1 MIQVADGF
9 DLKSKKPLDGRIQYA
24 SVADMKAVPEANLYD
39 GCTAYVTA
47 TKKKYTFDST
57 NTVDSTTGKWREDT
71 GGGSETTELSD
82 LNDVEIE
89 SPADGEGLF
98 YDAETGKWINKASGT
113 EADLSDLGDVEIT
126 DPQDGDILTYDAANN
141 VWKNMPNSGGSD
153 PAVVNGYAYIQPL
166 DGTIMSYINCINS
179 LSSQD
184 KQITVSDPTIF
195 NGKTC
200 NALYMFLGPLR
211 AYLLFSEYGF
221 TIDPY
226 SLKKSGVYTFVSSRH
241 ATDETNH
248 PGYRVNSFTYANGI
262 SALESVTIKGTS
274 EEDCQGI
281 ADNDIVGKLYYI
293 GNVTFKNS
301 IYDSNIVY
309 IQNPLQFY
317 SDSAHT
323 TVITPESGKMYVD
336 TPTGDMYE
344 WDGSKFNK
352 IGGSVSYNDVSDK
365 PKINNVELS
374 GNKTAEQLGLVTKAV
389 NDLVNYYLKTETYTK
404 AEVDAIASAIKNTRF
419 EVVSSLPTTNIK
431 TNVIYLVP
439 SSSVTTDN
447 VKDEYINLDGTT
459 SGWELIGSTS
469 VDLSG
474 YVTDSELNTALAD
487 YTTTAAL
494 TLLLA
499 AKQDA
504 NDKMTAADMDD
515 VISKVP
521 AVRFFS
527 QRFYITNPR
536 WLRFDASNKKG
547 LVILGGTSIRLS
559 NGQYADFLSNTHID
573 LSTDV
578 TQAGKDYFVYINDN
592 KEVHAYVSKQS
603 SGTYIGRFHTLCV
616 NAGTLTMKVPA
627 SPSSGLVAGGKYLVK
642 PYREED
648 DPDFYAFY
656 NKTISSVTVGAKYDV
671 IVCPHPL
678 SGYSAGDILP
688 ESVFC
693 RSFKPNTMFE
703 DAMVY
708 DKATDIVVDIYLQS
722 GTGLN
727 TRSAYNQ
734 THTVNREPYNH
745 MGDMLTVGKR
755 LLRDN
760 EFTSIALGS
769 NEGTNINGSADATAV
784 GGHSDTDGR
793 RMISVIGV
801 EEACGYLYQ
810 WLQEV
815 SSPGT
820 GTQDNWDSEIAIS
833 DGQGTFGKEY
843 WTPYVAHAGGA
854 WGYGVQCGSRCRCFN
869 LRRSRVS
876 ANGGGRGSSQ
886 VKYF

>member
-1 MIQVADGF
+1 MAINVSQAFKRTSANPVDESLILTKAQMLAINDNLQPNKYF
-9 DLKSKKPLDGRIQYA
+9 AICLDDAELYIYDKS
-24 SVADMKAVPEANLYD
+24 
-39 GCTAYVTA
+39 A
-47 TKKKYTFDST
+47 TP
-57 NTVDSTTGKWREDT
+57 N
-71 GGGSETTELSD
+71 
-82 LNDVEIE
+82 
-89 SPADGEGLF
+89 
-98 YDAETGKWINKASGT
+98 AETGKFKKYGGGHAVEDSEGT
-113 EADLSDLGDVEIT
+113 ALTQRDTMQFGEGLNATDDSD
-126 DPQDGDILTYDAANN
+126 
-141 VWKNMPNSGGSD
+141 
-153 PAVVNGYAYIQPL
+153 
-166 DGTIMSYINCINS
+166 
-179 LSSQD
+179 
-184 KQITVSDPTIF
+184 
-195 NGKTC
+195 NGKT
-200 NALYMFLGPLR
+200 
-211 AYLLFSEYGF
+211 
-221 TIDPY
+221 
-226 SLKKSGVYTFVSSRH
+226 V
-241 ATDETNH
+241 
-248 PGYRVNSFTYANGI
+248 
-262 SALESVTIKGTS
+262 
-274 EEDCQGI
+274 
-281 ADNDIVGKLYYI
+281 
-293 GNVTFKNS
+293 
-301 IYDSNIVY
+301 
-309 IQNPLQFY
+309 
-317 SDSAHT
+317 
-323 TVITPESGKMYVD
+323 
-336 TPTGDMYE
+336 
-344 WDGSKFNK
+344 
-352 IGGSVSYNDVSDK
+352 
-365 PKINNVELS
+365 VE
-374 GNKTAEQLGLVTKAV
+374 
-389 NDLVNYYLKTETYTK
+389 
-404 AEVDAIASAIKNTRF
+404 
-419 EVVSSLPTTNIK
+419 P
-431 TNVIYLVP
+431 
-439 SSSVTTDN
+439 
-447 VKDEYINLDGTT
+447 NL
-459 SGWELIGSTS
+459 
-469 VDLSG
+469 
-474 YVTDSELNTALAD
+474 
-487 YTTTAAL
+487 
-494 TLLLA
+494 
-499 AKQDA
+499 
-504 NDKMTAADMDD
+504 MTAADMDD

-559 NGQYADFLSNTHID
+559 NGQYADFLADTHID

-671 IVCPHPL
+671 VVCPHPL

-769 NEGTNINGSADATAV
+769 NEGTNINGSADATTV
-784 GGHSDTDGR
+784 GGHSDTNGK
-793 RMISVIGV
+793 RMISAIGV

-820 GTQDNWDSEIAIS
+820 GTQDNWDSETAIS

-843 WTPYVAHAGGA
+843 WTPYVAGAGGG
-854 WGYGVQCGSRCRCFN
+854 WGAGARCGARCRTFGS
-869 LRRSRVS
+869 RRSRVV
-876 ANGGGRGSSQ
+876 GDGGRGSSQ